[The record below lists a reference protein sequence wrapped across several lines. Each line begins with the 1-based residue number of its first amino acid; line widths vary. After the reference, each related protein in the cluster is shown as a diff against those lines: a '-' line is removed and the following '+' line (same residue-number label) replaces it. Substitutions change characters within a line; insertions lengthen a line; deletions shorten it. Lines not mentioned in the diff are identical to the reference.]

1 MLKSTC
7 PFKMSTALLLKWTR
21 FHSGEGIMLIYC
33 LFLHVTLGGVTLRHP
48 PPALLKS
55 SSVLVAWKRTCVLD
69 CPKHVGVCI
78 NFVKGLRH
86 DAFQKVTELQ
96 NFQPCTITSLCW
108 IKMSARRR
116 VVPNKVKL
124 RTMRMMQF
132 KKVWQR
138 WYCHRRGQ
146 GSGSC
151 SRFSDFGVV
160 LNLNI
165 FVRYVL
171 CVMRCELCAMFFIVK
186 LCVMC
191 YVPAISV
198 RSLCVMCY
206 VPAPLTTWLIV
217 MLYAA

>member
-1 MLKSTC
+1 MSRSDTHTTSCAVEEFFCSCCLKDVLTLAFSIVISMLEYVSCLWKVWDTMH
-7 PFKMSTALLLKWTR
+7 FK
-21 FHSGEGIMLIYC
+21 
-33 LFLHVTLGGVTLRHP
+33 
-48 PPALLKS
+48 
-55 SSVLVAWKRTCVLD
+55 
-69 CPKHVGVCI
+69 
-78 NFVKGLRH
+78 
-86 DAFQKVTELQ
+86 KVTELQ

-151 SRFSDFGVV
+151 SRFRDFGVV

-165 FVRYVL
+165 FVRFVLCVVSYVL
-171 CVMRCELCAMFFIVK
+171 CFSSSSYALCVMCQLFLEGRYVS
-186 LCVMC
+186 CVMC
-191 YVPAISV
+191 YVPSSTHRTSCYMIIYYDLCRISKNH
-198 RSLCVMCY
+198 MTHN
-206 VPAPLTTWLIV
+206 A
-217 MLYAA
+217 

>member
-1 MLKSTC
+1 
-7 PFKMSTALLLKWTR
+7 MSRSDTHLLRCWRVLLFLLLER
-21 FHSGEGIMLIYC
+21 ELAFSIVLSMLEYVSI
-33 LFLHVTLGGVTLRHP
+33 L
-48 PPALLKS
+48 
-55 SSVLVAWKRTCVLD
+55 WKVWDTMHF
-69 CPKHVGVCI
+69 K
-78 NFVKGLRH
+78 
-86 DAFQKVTELQ
+86 KVTELQ